1 MTSGSEVCWRRRSR
15 PALAALAGAG
25 LVLAAL
31 AGCGS
36 SGATTVRASASPLPV
51 GASQLSGTWPAPT
64 TTSTTTTTT
73 TAPPAPVTAP
83 APAGRSVDPASGL
96 SVSGPIGPPWPTS
109 FTAADATAGQVALYQ
124 SPGVPVPG
132 GRSLPNPTREG
143 VPLVMLVRQDQGD
156 WLQVQINTRP
166 NGATA
171 WVQRSQ
177 VSLRSV
183 PNHVVIDLAA
193 RKVTVYHGD
202 APIWSASVAPGKA
215 SSPTP
220 TGSFY
225 VDVLAKPPNPNG
237 PYGAYQISFT
247 GFSNVYER
255 FGSGNGQVAM
265 HGTNEPALIGTPA
278 SHGCVRMSN
287 PDITYLLGLAPQ
299 GTPVDVVG

>member
-1 MTSGSEVCWRRRSR
+1 MTTGSEHRRHRR
-15 PALAALAGAG
+15 GAFVVATLAAIG
-25 LVLAAL
+25 LGVAAL
-31 AGCGS
+31 TGCGS
-36 SGATTVRASASPLPV
+36 PGSATVRASVSPLPI
-51 GASQLSGTWPAPT
+51 GPSQLRGAWPAP
-64 TTSTTTTTT
+64 TTTTT
-73 TAPPAPVTAP
+73 TAPPAPP
-83 APAGRSVDPASGL
+83 PPIDPASGL
-96 SVSGPIGPPWPTS
+96 TVSGPFGPPWPES
-109 FTAADATAGQVALYQ
+109 FIAADATVGQVALYQ

-132 GRSLPNPTREG
+132 GRTLPNPTREG

-177 VSLRSV
+177 VSVRAV
-183 PNHVVIDLAA
+183 PNHIVIELGA
-193 RKVTVYHGD
+193 RKLTVYHGD

-225 VDVLAKPPNPNG
+225 VDVLSKPPNANG

-265 HGTNEPALIGTPA
+265 HGTNQPALIGTPA
-278 SHGCVRMSN
+278 SHGCVRLSN
-287 PDITYLLGLAPQ
+287 ADITYLLGLAPQ
-299 GTPVDVVG
+299 GTPVDVVA